1 MSPEMWRRMSGAS
14 NLSVAASLHP
24 RHSVSSSNTNPYLN
38 SPNLSCHD
46 LSLNQP
52 FGEVAQSFGDASLVI
67 NDAFPPR
74 RNSRFGHVKF
84 IHLWLCQKRGQG
96 YSSCTLKKIFL
107 TGGGGGEGS
116 WSGRRIQRCCI
127 SFRSC
132 LAHVIEADS
141 VFFQ

>member
-1 MSPEMWRRMSGAS
+1 MSGAS

-74 RNSRFGHVKF
+74 RNSRFGHVTLHTLMALPKEGIGILQLYIKENIF
-84 IHLWLCQKRGQG
+84 NGGRQG
-96 YSSCTLKKIFL
+96 WVGGVGR
-107 TGGGGGEGS
+107 GGGYKG
-116 WSGRRIQRCCI
+116 
-127 SFRSC
+127 
-132 LAHVIEADS
+132 V
-141 VFFQ
+141 V